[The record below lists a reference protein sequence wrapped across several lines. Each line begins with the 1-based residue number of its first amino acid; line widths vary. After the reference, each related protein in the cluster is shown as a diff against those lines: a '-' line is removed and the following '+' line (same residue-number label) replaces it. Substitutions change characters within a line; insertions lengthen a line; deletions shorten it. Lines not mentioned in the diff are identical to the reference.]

1 VPGKE
6 MKHLSERGCIFLRSL
21 VCSISVCLTQSS
33 TGPALDTM
41 EVVLWYSPSWTFP
54 RDGNVEMAYQ
64 DTCHSEAKM
73 DATPQTAVH
82 KSGFDRRLLM

>member
-1 VPGKE
+1 
-6 MKHLSERGCIFLRSL
+6 
-21 VCSISVCLTQSS
+21 
-33 TGPALDTM
+33 M

-64 DTCHSEAKM
+64 ETCHSEAKM
-73 DATPQTAVH
+73 DATPQTTVH